1 MDMSVQVAI
10 RLAIRRPSRLES
22 PKAPDFRFGLQ
33 NGMAKFMINTTT
45 PKQLTSHPEWLND
58 WEKRIK
64 ALKNLPSL
72 FRMVW
77 AAAPI
82 VVLSSLVCRLLAAL
96 VPLGILAVTRLIIDS
111 IFRLTS
117 NHTPLPG
124 SFWWMV
130 SLEFALASLAMI
142 TSRLID
148 FCDSRLADKFTCY
161 INVRIMQHATSL
173 DLVSYEDPLFYD
185 KLERAR
191 VQGTDRIGMIQATGR
206 LVQEFFTTLSLAA
219 SIFIFSPWIIFTLI
233 VCTLPT
239 FLSETHFAFLGYAL
253 SSQQTPA
260 RREMEYFRVLGGSKE
275 SAKEL
280 RLFGLG
286 SFLVDRYQALANEV
300 QHQTFGLARRRLFI
314 GLSFALLGT
323 IGYYGS
329 YAFAIHQT
337 VIGVLSLGTLTLLA
351 GAIAGTNSNIQAV
364 LGTFS
369 SIAGQALFLT
379 DLLEFFSVK
388 PKVFSKPDAILVPRP
403 IRRGFEFK
411 NVSFSYPGSSKKV
424 LNNINFRLEPGER
437 IALVGKN
444 GQGKTTIVKLLTR
457 LYEPTA
463 GQILLD
469 GVDIR
474 EYNLQDLWK
483 EIGVIF
489 QDFMRYELPCY
500 ENIAMGRI
508 EDRKNSSRIRAAAH
522 KSLADEVIR
531 KLPNHY
537 NQRLGCRFEGGV
549 DLSGGEW
556 QKIALAR
563 AYLRDSQLLIL
574 DEPTAS
580 LDARSEHEVFERFSE
595 LTEGKMALLISHRL
609 STVRMADRILVLEDG
624 KIAEEGPHEQL
635 IKIGGGY
642 AEMFEL
648 QAASYR

>member
-1 MDMSVQVAI
+1 M
-10 RLAIRRPSRLES
+10 P
-22 PKAPDFRFGLQ
+22 
-33 NGMAKFMINTTT
+33 KFMSKSTTER
-45 PKQLTSHPEWLND
+45 QLASHPEWLD
-58 WEKRIK
+58 EWVKRIR
-64 ALKNLPSL
+64 ALKNVPSL

-82 VVLSSLVCRLLAAL
+82 VVTLSLACRLLAAM
-96 VPLGILAVTRLIIDS
+96 VPLSILAITRLIIDS
-111 IFRLTS
+111 IYALTS
-117 NHTPLPG
+117 HHAPLSG
-124 SFWWMV
+124 SFWWLV
-130 SLEFALASLAMI
+130 ALEFALASVAMI
-142 TSRLID
+142 TARLID
-148 FCDSRLADKFTCY
+148 FCDSTLADKFTCY
-161 INVRIMQHATSL
+161 INVRIMKHASSL
-173 DLVSYEDPLFYD
+173 DLMSYEDPHFYD

-191 VQGTDRIGMIQATGR
+191 VQGTDRIGMIQASGR
-206 LVQEFFTTLSLAA
+206 LVQEIITTASLAA
-219 SIFIFSPWIIFTLI
+219 SIFVFSPWILFTLV
-233 VCTLPT
+233 VCTVPA
-239 FLSETHFAFLGYAL
+239 FLGETHFAFLGYAL
-253 SSQQTPA
+253 NSQQTPA

-286 SFLVDRYQALANEV
+286 SFLVGSYRALSEGLYD
-300 QHQTFGLARRRLFI
+300 QTFALARRRFFI
-314 GLSFALLGT
+314 GLLFALLGT

-337 VIGVLSLGTLTLLA
+337 VIGLLSLGTMTLLA
-351 GAIAGTNSNIQAV
+351 GAIAGANSNIQAV

-379 DLLEFFSVK
+379 DLMEFFSVK
-388 PKVFSKPDAILVPRP
+388 PKIFSKPDALPIPRP

-411 NVSFSYPGSSKKV
+411 NVSFSYPGSSKMV
-424 LNNINFRLEPGER
+424 LNDLNFRLEPSER

-457 LYEPTA
+457 LYEPTS

-469 GVDIR
+469 GIDIR

-489 QDFMRYELPCY
+489 QDFMRYELVCS
-500 ENIAMGRI
+500 ENIAIGRI
-508 EDRKNSSRIRAAAH
+508 EERKNTLRIHAAAH

-531 KLPNHY
+531 ALPNRY
-537 NQRLGCRFEGGV
+537 DQRLGCRFEGGV

-563 AYLRDSQLLIL
+563 AYLREAQLLIL

-580 LDARSEHEVFERFSE
+580 LDARSEHEVFKRFSE

-609 STVRMADRILVLEDG
+609 STVRMADRILVLENG
-624 KIAEEGPHEQL
+624 KIAEQGHHEQL
-635 IKIGGGY
+635 IKTGGGY

>member
-1 MDMSVQVAI
+1 MNMTVA
-10 RLAIRRPSRLES
+10 
-22 PKAPDFRFGLQ
+22 KAQSD
-33 NGMAKFMINTTT
+33 
-45 PKQLTSHPEWLND
+45 SHPEWVND
-58 WEKRIK
+58 WLKRIV

-82 VVLSSLVCRLLAAL
+82 VVFSSLVCRLVGAL
-96 VPLGILAVTRLIIDS
+96 VPLAILAVTRQIIDN
-111 IFRLTS
+111 IYHLTS
-117 NHTPLPG
+117 SHIPLPG

-130 SLEFALASLAMI
+130 SLEFGLASLAMI
-142 TSRLID
+142 TSRVID

-161 INVRIMQHATSL
+161 VNVRIMEHAASL
-173 DLVSYEDPLFYD
+173 DLVSYEDPRFYD
-185 KLERAR
+185 TLERAR
-191 VQGTDRIGMIQATGR
+191 VQGIDRVGMIQATGR
-206 LVQEFFTTLSLAA
+206 LVQEFMTTVSLAA
-219 SIFIFSPWIIFTLI
+219 SIFIFSPWILFTLI
-233 VCTLPT
+233 ICTLPT
-239 FLSETHFAFLGYAL
+239 FLNETHFAFLGYAL
-253 SSQQTPA
+253 NSQQTA
-260 RREMEYFRVLGGSKE
+260 SRREMEYFRVLGGCRE

-286 SFLVDRYQALANEV
+286 SFLVDRYRALSDGVNNEA
-300 QHQTFGLARRRLFI
+300 FALARRRLFV
-314 GLSFALLGT
+314 GVLFALLGT
-323 IGYYGS
+323 VGYYGS
-329 YAFAIHQT
+329 YAFAIHET
-337 VIGVLSLGTLTLLA
+337 VIGVLSIGTLTLLA
-351 GAIAGTNSNIQAV
+351 GAIAGANSNMQAV

-369 SIAGQALFLT
+369 SIAGQALFLN
-379 DLLEFFSVK
+379 DLLDFFAVK
-388 PKVFSKPDAILVPRP
+388 PKVFSKPNAMLLPRP
-403 IRRGFEFK
+403 IRMGFEFK
-411 NVSFSYPGSSKKV
+411 NVSFSYPGSSKLV
-424 LNNINFRLEPGER
+424 LDNINFCLEPGER

-457 LYEPTA
+457 LYEPTS

-469 GVDIR
+469 GIDIR

-489 QDFMRYELPCY
+489 QDFMRYELPCS

-508 EDRKNSSRIRAAAH
+508 EERGNTPRIHAAAQ

-531 KLPNHY
+531 GLPDRY
-537 NQRLGCRFEGGV
+537 DQRLGCRFEGGV

-580 LDARSEHEVFERFSE
+580 LDARSEHEVFERFAE

-609 STVRMADRILVLEDG
+609 STVRMADRILVLENG
-624 KIAEEGPHEQL
+624 KIAEQGPHDQL

-642 AEMFEL
+642 AKMFEL